1 MDLVKL
7 AEMILVPGMV
17 FLVFLGFFFE
27 WLDRKF
33 YARLQNRYGPL
44 HTGFAGILQPL
55 ADFVKLLAKE
65 DIEPE
70 AVDKSIFRATPIVL
84 LAIPLLASLF
94 VPMVDMKAVIN
105 FEGDLVF
112 VIFLLVMYAVSV
124 FLAAWSSTS
133 PYSTVGGVRAAY
145 QLLGFEIPLTIA
157 LLTPAIKAESLSI
170 SGIAQWQATNLPFI
184 LLQPLA
190 FGVAILCLLA
200 ELEQVPF
207 DIPEAK
213 TEIVGGWQTEFS
225 GRKLALL
232 RLSADVE
239 LVLAA
244 SLVTA
249 LFLGGPS
256 GPSPIPPIVWFLVKS
271 IVVVFIFSNLRA
283 LFARFRID
291 QMVHGNWKYLVPL
304 AALQVMMVELL
315 P

>member
-1 MDLVKL
+1 MDALQL
-7 AEMILVPGMV
+7 AEMILAPGIV
-17 FLVFLGFFFE
+17 FLIFLGLFFE

-44 HTGFAGILQPL
+44 HTGFAGILQPF
-55 ADFVKLLAKE
+55 ADLVKLLAKE

-70 AVDKSIFRATPIVL
+70 AVDKPVFRAMPIL
-84 LAIPLLASLF
+84 LLSIPLLAALF
-94 VPMVDMKAVIN
+94 VPMIGTEAVIS

-112 VIFLLVMYAVSV
+112 VVFLLAMYAVCV
-124 FLAAWSSTS
+124 FLAAWGSTN
-133 PYSTVGGVRAAY
+133 PYSTVGGLRAAF
-145 QLLGFEIPLTIA
+145 QLLGFEIPLSIA
-157 LLTPAIKAESLSI
+157 LLAPGIKAASLSI
-170 SGIAQWQATNLPFI
+170 SRIASWQSAKLPFI
-184 LLQPLA
+184 LLQPVG
-190 FGVAILCLLA
+190 FGVTVLCLLA
-200 ELEQVPF
+200 ELERVPF

-213 TEIVGGWQTEFS
+213 TEIVAGWQTEFS

-232 RLSADVE
+232 RLSTDVE

-256 GPSPIPPIVWFLVKS
+256 GPWAPSIAWFLIKA
-271 IVVVFIFSNLRA
+271 IAVVFLFSNLRA

-291 QMVHGNWKYLVPL
+291 QMVHGTWKYLVPL
-304 AALQVMMVELL
+304 ALLQVVLVELL